1 MADFTEKFIEVHE
14 PLYVLHP
21 ISVTNGAAVY
31 TSYVSLANYHRAFIL
46 INVGV
51 MQSGATLD
59 AVVYQAVDT
68 AGSGTPKVLSPT
80 KAITQLTQAGSDSNS
95 IVGIE
100 IRTEELDVTNG
111 FDCIALAY
119 TVGTAAIIMSIEIWG
134 CVPRYAPAP
143 VTDWNEVVA

>member
-1 MADFTEKFIEVHE
+1 MADYTEKFIEVHE

-51 MQSGATLD
+51 MQGGGTLD
-59 AVVYQAVDT
+59 AVVYQAT
-68 AGSGTPKVLSPT
+68 TTGGAGFKVLSPT
-80 KAITQLTQAGSDSNS
+80 KAITQLTQAGADSNS

-100 IRTEELDVTNG
+100 VRTEELDVTAG
-111 FDCIALAY
+111 FDCIALQY
-119 TVGTAAIIMSIEIWG
+119 TVGTAAMIMSIEIWG
-134 CVPRYAPAP
+134 CVPRFAPAP

>member
-51 MQSGATLD
+51 MQAGSTID
-59 AVVYQAVDT
+59 AVVYQAVNT
-68 AGSGTPKVLSPT
+68 SGGSPKVLTPT

-100 IRTEELDVTNG
+100 IRCEELDVTGG
-111 FDCIALAY
+111 FDCIALQY
-119 TVGTAAIIMSIEIWG
+119 TVGTAAAIMDISIWG
-134 CVPRYAPAP
+134 CVPRFAPVP
-143 VTDWNEVVA
+143 VTDWNEVVP

>member
-46 INVGV
+46 LNIGV
-51 MQSGATLD
+51 MQSGGTID
-59 AVVYQAVDT
+59 AVVYQALNT
-68 AGSGTPKVLSPT
+68 SGGSPKVLSPT

-100 IRTEELDVTNG
+100 VRTEELDVTGG
-111 FDCIALAY
+111 FDCIALQY
-119 TVGTAAIIMSIEIWG
+119 TVGTAASIMSIEIWG

>member
-1 MADFTEKFIEVHE
+1 MADFTEKFTEVHE

-21 ISVTNGAAVY
+21 VSVTNGAIAY

-46 INVGV
+46 LNIGV
-51 MQSGATLD
+51 MQSGGTID
-59 AVVYQAVDT
+59 AVVYQAT
-68 AGSGTPKVLSPT
+68 TTGGAGSKVLTPT
-80 KAITQLTQAGSDSNS
+80 KAIAQLTQAGSDSGS

-100 IRTEELDVTNG
+100 IRTEELDVTGG
-111 FDCIALAY
+111 FDCIALGY
-119 TVGTAAIIMSIEIWG
+119 TVGTAASIMSIEIWG

>member
-1 MADFTEKFIEVHE
+1 MADYTEKFIEVHE

-51 MQSGATLD
+51 MQSGGTID
-59 AVVYQAVDT
+59 AVVYQATDT
-68 AGSGTPKVLSPT
+68 SGTSPKVLSPT

-100 IRTEELDVTNG
+100 VRTEELDVTG
-111 FDCIALAY
+111 GYDCIALQY
-119 TVGTAAIIMSIEIWG
+119 TVGTAAAIMSIEIWG
-134 CVPRYAPAP
+134 CVPRFAPAA

>member
-1 MADFTEKFIEVHE
+1 MADYTEKFVEVHE

-51 MQSGATLD
+51 MQSGSTID
-59 AVVYQAVDT
+59 AVVYQALNT
-68 AGSGTPKVLSPT
+68 SGGTPKVLSPT

-100 IRTEELDVTNG
+100 VRTEELDVTNAY
-111 FDCIALAY
+111 DCIALQY
-119 TVGTAAIIMSIEIWG
+119 TVGTAASILSIEIWG
-134 CVPRYAPAP
+134 CVPRFAPVA

>member
-1 MADFTEKFIEVHE
+1 MADYTEKFVEVHE

-21 ISVTNGAAVY
+21 ISVTNGAIVY

-51 MQSGATLD
+51 MQSGSTID
-59 AVVYQAVDT
+59 AVVYQAT
-68 AGSGTPKVLSPT
+68 TTGGAGSKVLSPT

-100 IRTEELDVTNG
+100 IQTEELDVDGG
-111 FDCIALAY
+111 FDCIALGY
-119 TVGTAAIIMSIEIWG
+119 TVGTAAAIMSIEIWG
-134 CVPRYAPAP
+134 CVPRYAPVP
-143 VTDWNEVVA
+143 VTDWNEVVV

>member
-1 MADFTEKFIEVHE
+1 MADFTEKFVEVHE

-21 ISVTNGAAVY
+21 ISVTNGSAVY

-51 MQSGATLD
+51 MQSSGTIN
-59 AVVYQAVDT
+59 AVVYQALNT
-68 AGSGTPKVLSPT
+68 SGGTPKVLSPT
-80 KAITQLTQAGSDSNS
+80 KAIAQLTQAGSDSNS

-111 FDCIALAY
+111 YDCIALQY
-119 TVGTAAIIMSIEIWG
+119 TVGTAASIMSIEIWG
-134 CVPRYAPAP
+134 CVPRFAPVP